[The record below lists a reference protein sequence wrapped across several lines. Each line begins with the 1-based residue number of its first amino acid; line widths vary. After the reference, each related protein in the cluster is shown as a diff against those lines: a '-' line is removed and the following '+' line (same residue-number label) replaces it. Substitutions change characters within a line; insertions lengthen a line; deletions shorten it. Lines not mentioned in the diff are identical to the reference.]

1 MSISPPEVSSI
12 PHVSGTDSS
21 TPVMI
26 DSPIF
31 VSRDAC
37 DPTQE
42 GGQTQQEGTEDTN
55 RQQGD
60 EAEDD
65 GKFRVPKRN
74 KTSEAWE
81 DFDDLEENG
90 IYYAICK
97 HCSKKLNRGKTKQ
110 TSSMWRH
117 RENCSVRK
125 AKLRKAE
132 QQTKINFQ
140 QANERFPTVPS
151 LHTGKFD
158 MEAMREAA
166 AHWILMHE
174 HPFTILEE
182 EGFNIMMKRGWPE
195 WQKISRMTAKKDCT
209 QVYEIEKKKL
219 KNLLRH
225 VQKVSL
231 TTDMWKS
238 KNQKIEYMVV
248 TGHWI
253 DGNWKLQKRVLNFV
267 HIRPPRRGVEISD
280 AVFKCAKEWGIEGKI
295 HTISVDNASNNDV
308 AVRLLKD
315 DFGRCKKL
323 LGGGK
328 LFHVRCCA
336 HILNLMVQDGLKDIV
351 DICENIRDS
360 VDFVNKSDGR
370 SLLFAEIAQHLQI
383 PGKKLLHDCRTR
395 WNSTYEMLNCAIKYK
410 EVFPRFQVR
419 EPLYESCPSSEDW
432 EKVEKVCTILEKF
445 YTATHII
452 SGSEYPTS
460 NLFLPEILKVK
471 KLLDARVNDEDDFV
485 RGMITRMK
493 LKFDK
498 YWKECNLLM
507 SIAAILDP
515 RQKMRA
521 IEFAFPKMYS
531 TYEAQQN
538 ITYVRKAIFEL
549 YDEYVAMATS
559 GSAGTG
565 CSLNPASEI
574 VCPPRASADY
584 WDDLD
589 EYCGELESDEP
600 HKSELVDYLD
610 KPRQLPGQN
619 PKDFNCLDW
628 WKINRSAYPVL
639 SQLAADVL
647 AIPITT
653 VASEATFSA
662 GTRVIDSYRASLA
675 PETVQTLMCAGDWC
689 RNLHGVKK
697 KLKPQKALK
706 EYELPNA

>member
-1 MSISPPEVSSI
+1 MEIGS
-12 PHVSGTDSS
+12 
-21 TPVMI
+21 
-26 DSPIF
+26 
-31 VSRDAC
+31 
-37 DPTQE
+37 
-42 GGQTQQEGTEDTN
+42 
-55 RQQGD
+55 
-60 EAEDD
+60 
-65 GKFRVPKRN
+65 FR
-74 KTSEAWE
+74 
-81 DFDDLEENG
+81 
-90 IYYAICK
+90 
-97 HCSKKLNRGKTKQ
+97 
-110 TSSMWRH
+110 
-117 RENCSVRK
+117 
-125 AKLRKAE
+125 
-132 QQTKINFQ
+132 
-140 QANERFPTVPS
+140 
-151 LHTGKFD
+151 
-158 MEAMREAA
+158 
-166 AHWILMHE
+166 
-174 HPFTILEE
+174 
-182 EGFNIMMKRGWPE
+182 
-195 WQKISRMTAKKDCT
+195 
-209 QVYEIEKKKL
+209 
-219 KNLLRH
+219 
-225 VQKVSL
+225 
-231 TTDMWKS
+231 
-238 KNQKIEYMVV
+238 
-248 TGHWI
+248 
-253 DGNWKLQKRVLNFV
+253 RVLNFV

-315 DFGRCKKL
+315 DFGRCNKL
-323 LGGGK
+323 LGRGK

-370 SLLFAEIAQHLQI
+370 ALLFAEIAQHLQI
-383 PGKKLLHDCRTR
+383 PGNKLLHDCRTR

-485 RGMITRMK
+485 RSMITRMK

-515 RQKMRA
+515 KQKMRA

-531 TYEAQQN
+531 AYETQEN

-574 VCPPRASADY
+574 VCPPRATADY

-610 KPRQLPGQN
+610 KPRQLPRQN

>member
-1 MSISPPEVSSI
+1 
-12 PHVSGTDSS
+12 
-21 TPVMI
+21 
-26 DSPIF
+26 
-31 VSRDAC
+31 
-37 DPTQE
+37 
-42 GGQTQQEGTEDTN
+42 
-55 RQQGD
+55 
-60 EAEDD
+60 
-65 GKFRVPKRN
+65 
-74 KTSEAWE
+74 
-81 DFDDLEENG
+81 
-90 IYYAICK
+90 
-97 HCSKKLNRGKTKQ
+97 
-110 TSSMWRH
+110 MWRH
-117 RENCSVRK
+117 RENCFVRK

-140 QANERFPTVPS
+140 PADERFSTVPP

-195 WQKISRMTAKKDCT
+195 WQKISRMTIKKDCT

-225 VQKVSL
+225 
-231 TTDMWKS
+231 
-238 KNQKIEYMVV
+238 
-248 TGHWI
+248 
-253 DGNWKLQKRVLNFV
+253 KRVLNFV
-267 HIRPPRRGVEISD
+267 HIRPPRREIEISD

-295 HTISVDNASNNDV
+295 HTIFVDNASNNDV

-323 LGGGK
+323 LGRGK

-336 HILNLMVQDGLKDIV
+336 HVLNLMVQDGLKEIV

-360 VDFVNKSDGR
+360 ADFVNKSDGR
-370 SLLFAEIAQHLQI
+370 ALLFAEIAQQLQI

-395 WNSTYEMLNCAIKYK
+395 WNSTYEMLSCARKYK

-432 EKVEKVCTILEKF
+432 EKVEKVCRILEKF

-460 NLFLPEILKVK
+460 NLFLPEVLKMN
-471 KLLDARVNDEDDFV
+471 KLLDARVDDEDDFV
-485 RGMITRMK
+485 RT
-493 LKFDK
+493 
-498 YWKECNLLM
+498 
-507 SIAAILDP
+507 ILDP

-521 IEFAFPKMYS
+521 IEFAFPKTYS
-531 TYEAQQN
+531 TYEAQEN

-549 YDEYVAMATS
+549 YDEYVAMGTS
-559 GSAGTG
+559 GSAGTDS
-565 CSLNPASEI
+565 SLNATSEI
-574 VCPPRASADY
+574 
-584 WDDLD
+584 
-589 EYCGELESDEP
+589 
-600 HKSELVDYLD
+600 SELVDYLD
-610 KPRQLPGQN
+610 KPRQPTGQN

-628 WKINRSAYPVL
+628 WKINRSAYPIL

-675 PETVQTLMCAGDWC
+675 PEIVQTLMCAGDWC

-697 KLKPQKALK
+697 KLKKQQQAFAVAVVVALIRNNSTLLLLLQYLNNNK
-706 EYELPNA
+706 HLLLLLFLL